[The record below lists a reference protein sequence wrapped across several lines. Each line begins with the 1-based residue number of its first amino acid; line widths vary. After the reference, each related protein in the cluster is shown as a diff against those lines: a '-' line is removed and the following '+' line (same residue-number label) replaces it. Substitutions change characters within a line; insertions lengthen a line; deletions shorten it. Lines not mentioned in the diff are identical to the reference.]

1 MSSPI
6 PNRPPM
12 DQTAQR
18 LREIAIELHRLEE
31 QLYDEAMSS
40 EPLDAQRVERLRQVL
55 QLDEMVY
62 LKGTVDHLR
71 LILRACI
78 EALSPERVPEGESQ
92 QARVLRV
99 TRILRI
105 LREQMLIDRAQPKN
119 DTFFERIGTLLDH
132 SELSVPAPIP
142 FKKKGKSV
150 A

>member
-1 MSSPI
+1 
-6 PNRPPM
+6 M

-40 EPLDAQRVERLRQVL
+40 APLSAERVERLRQVL
-55 QLDEMVY
+55 LLDEMVY

-78 EALSPERVPEGESQ
+78 EALGPERVPEGESQ
-92 QARVLRV
+92 EARVMRV

-105 LREQMLIDRAQPKN
+105 LREQMLMDRAQPKN

-132 SELSVPAPIP
+132 SELSVPVPVLV
-142 FKKKGKSV
+142 KKKGKNV